1 MGQADTGA
9 ATRTRTRRRMTAPD
23 ALFYLV
29 LGITAGLLVFHAL
42 RSPS

>member
-9 ATRTRTRRRMTAPD
+9 ATRTRTRRMTTAD

-29 LGITAGLLVFHAL
+29 LGITAVLLVFHAL

>member
-1 MGQADTGA
+1 MGQADTR
-9 ATRTRTRRRMTAPD
+9 TRTRTRRMTAAD

-29 LGITAGLLVFHAL
+29 LVLTAGLLVFHAL